1 MEKERNEPVVFVKD
15 MLFASLYRWRQ
26 ILVVAL
32 IFAVLL
38 GAFAGLLEWKKV
50 SANIS
55 HEEFAAIKQEYEIER
70 QRLQKKMD
78 NCQNLVD
85 SQEAYNV
92 ESPMMLLDPYQVY
105 TASIELTVWPSEMVA
120 GQETVDIAGPV
131 LNAYAAHLKSDR
143 VINQAAE
150 EIGMQSKYLLELVN
164 IANGGLETRSLTVK
178 VSFASA
184 EDAQK
189 VLDILV
195 ASVEVAGAQIEKN
208 VGKHNATVVVSG
220 VDERVDPLLI
230 DQQKLAQTRLKDLK
244 TQQAEV
250 QKELDSLKAPAA
262 IAGVSKK
269 KIVLFVIVGAI
280 LGMALVVGIAC
291 FRHIAGGVVY
301 SGRTLKN
308 CTGVKLLGNL
318 MLNKPHCKVDAWLR
332 KLEGRCVTDEAA
344 VVAATVKNYCRKGD
358 KLLLVGTCDEAN
370 EKVAQLLKDADVFV
384 DTYGSLLS
392 SAAALAALPQCDA
405 VLLVECCGVSKY
417 QDVRVTLE
425 RIQDQNKPVIGCVLL
440 EG

>member
-318 MLNKPHCKVDAWLR
+318 MLNKPNCKVDAWLR
-332 KLEGRCVTDEAA
+332 KLEGRCVTDETA